1 MKSRATV
8 LGHPAHQVLVM
19 FPLGMLAFS
28 TGCDAL
34 GLATGKRHWFKV
46 SESALTAGIAGAA
59 LAAPFGLVDWLAIPE
74 GTRAKR
80 VGKVHGLGN
89 AAVLGLFLGSWVL
102 KKVVSRK
109 SSLAA
114 ALSFAG
120 FGLAGV
126 TAWLGGELVNR
137 LGVGVYTPTNLDATS
152 SLRESPA
159 VATVAN
165 AAWQVANINP

>member
-34 GLATGKRHWFKV
+34 GLATGRRRWYRI
-46 SESALTAGIAGAA
+46 SEAALSAGIASAT
-59 LAAPFGLVDWLAIPE
+59 LAAPFGLVDWLAIPD

-89 AAVLGLFLGSWVL
+89 VVVLGLFLGSWVWR
-102 KKVVSRK
+102 KVVSRK
-109 SSLAA
+109 SSLAS
-114 ALSFAG
+114 ALLRRHGARG
-120 FGLAGV
+120 RHGV
-126 TAWLGGELVNR
+126 ARW
-137 LGVGVYTPTNLDATS
+137 
-152 SLRESPA
+152 
-159 VATVAN
+159 
-165 AAWQVANINP
+165 